1 MATYLLSWSFDNKA
15 MSKTH
20 PVVILTMVRSLRI
33 TYI

>member
-20 PVVILTMVRSLRI
+20 PVVIFTMVRSLG
-33 TYI
+33 